1 MLSVQF
7 SILIN
12 LLPVVTDKFDCRVYC
27 HVNYVKYYIGFVF
40 ICYPLNY
47 LWFLLYKIDSNTV

>member
-27 HVNYVKYYIGFVF
+27 HVNDVKYYIGFVF
-40 ICYPLNY
+40 VILSTIYGSSSI
-47 LWFLLYKIDSNTV
+47 K

>member
-12 LLPVVTDKFDCRVYC
+12 LLPVVTDTFDWRVYC
-27 HVNYVKYYIGFVF
+27 HVNDVKYYIRFVF
-40 ICYPLNY
+40 ICYLNY

>member
-12 LLPVVTDKFDCRVYC
+12 LLPVVTDTFDWRVYY
-27 HVNYVKYYIGFVF
+27 HVNDVKYYIRFVF
-40 ICYPLNY
+40 ICYHLNY
-47 LWFLLYKIDSNTV
+47 LWFLLHKIDSNTV